1 MKASKNFLLFQK
13 PDPDFSPSIPPVRTP
28 EHQPAVPPA
37 SQPPGKEANDEELPV
52 PPVFPTASSTI
63 VGEQTCT

>member
-1 MKASKNFLLFQK
+1 MKAGKHFLFFQK

-37 SQPPGKEANDEELPV
+37 HHPPGKEADDEELPV
-52 PPVFPTASSTI
+52 PPVFPTA
-63 VGEQTCT
+63 